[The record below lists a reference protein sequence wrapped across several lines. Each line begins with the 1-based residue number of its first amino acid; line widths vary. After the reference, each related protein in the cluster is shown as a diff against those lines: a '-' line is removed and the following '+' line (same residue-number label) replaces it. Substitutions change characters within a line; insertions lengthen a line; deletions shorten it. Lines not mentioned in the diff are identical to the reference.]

1 MALTKDQ
8 ILQAWKDENYRDGL
22 SPEDRDSLP
31 DRPTAAD
38 GSALTDEQLEQAAG
52 GSTPGCVVASYVGSA
67 AVSAAVVSLFD

>member
-8 ILQAWKDENYRDGL
+8 ILHAWKDETYRDSL

-52 GSTPGCVVASYVGSA
+52 GSTP
-67 AVSAAVVSLFD
+67 